1 MVSTILVVE
10 DDPMERS
17 MLRMIFESAGHYVV
31 EAPHGQAA
39 LDAMRPD
46 PLPDVVTTD
55 LRMPVLGGAEMI
67 ERLRSDMRTCAVPI
81 VVVTGATAPA
91 QWLHASGL
99 IQAVVR
105 KPFDIHA
112 LVDCIE
118 QFTGGAVDEFREL
131 PPPA

>member
-1 MVSTILVVE
+1 
-10 DDPMERS
+10 
-17 MLRMIFESAGHYVV
+17 MLRVIFESAGHDVV

-67 ERLRSDMRTCAVPI
+67 ERLRSNLRTSAIPI
-81 VVVTGATAPA
+81 VVVSATTAPA

-99 IQAVVR
+99 VQAVVR

-112 LVDCIE
+112 LVACIE
-118 QFTGGAVDEFREL
+118 QIAGGAADGLREL
-131 PPPA
+131 PPQA